1 MPASSTPFAAK
12 LLKRKGKAPM
22 VTKVICIAGAA
33 VAIVVLMFMVDRL
46 LPRKDDQDSGGND

>member
-1 MPASSTPFAAK
+1 
-12 LLKRKGKAPM
+12 M